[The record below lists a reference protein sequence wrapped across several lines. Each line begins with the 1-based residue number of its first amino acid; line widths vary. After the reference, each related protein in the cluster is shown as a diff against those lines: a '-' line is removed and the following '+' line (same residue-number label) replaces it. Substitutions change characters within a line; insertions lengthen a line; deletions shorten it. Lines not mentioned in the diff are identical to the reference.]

1 MDESVKRI
9 IIGLASVLIVFAIL
23 WAALNG
29 LPDTSLFNNSDQH
42 GNTTS
47 FSDPASS
54 VGKAHTEQALSDTH
68 HKLISELEKLNQ
80 KAKALSSLSLDEEI
94 AQADALIEKI
104 NKLIG
109 DVGLTENLAEERRQ
123 LLLERQAELQARM
136 NALPQ
141 NEPPPTQ

>member
-9 IIGLASVLIVFAIL
+9 IIGLASVMIVFAIL

-29 LPDTSLFNNSDQH
+29 LPDTSLFSNSDQH
-42 GNTTS
+42 SNTTS
-47 FSDPASS
+47 SSDPASS
-54 VGKAHTEQALSDTH
+54 VDKAHTEKVLSDTH
-68 HKLISELEKLNQ
+68 HELISELEKLNQ

-109 DVGLTENLAEERRQ
+109 DVGLTENLAEEQR
-123 LLLERQAELQARM
+123 LLLLQRQAELQEQLDK
-136 NALPQ
+136 LPQ
-141 NEPPPTQ
+141 

>member
-9 IIGLASVLIVFAIL
+9 IIGLASVMIVFAIL

-29 LPDTSLFNNSDQH
+29 LPDTSMFNNSDQH
-42 GNTTS
+42 SNTTP

-54 VGKAHTEQALSDTH
+54 VGKAHTEQALSDTRH
-68 HKLISELEKLNQ
+68 ELISELEKLNQ

-109 DVGLTENLAEERRQ
+109 DVGLAENLVEERQQ
-123 LLLERQAELQARM
+123 LLLERQAELQERLD
-136 NALPQ
+136 ALPQ
-141 NEPPPTQ
+141 NETPLTR